1 MVCLPWDQGWASRA
15 GLLAGLLLTA
25 LLSPSLPPVWREYH
39 CSSSDD
45 DTDLDVEGVRRRRGR
60 EPSSAHPVPVEVEDQ
75 TKGKAVGGELGIS
88 LNMCLLGTLVLLGLG
103 ILLFSGE

>member
-1 MVCLPWDQGWASRA
+1 M
-15 GLLAGLLLTA
+15 
-25 LLSPSLPPVWREYH
+25 
-39 CSSSDD
+39 
-45 DTDLDVEGVRRRRGR
+45 RRRRGR

-75 TKGKAVGGELGIS
+75 TKGEAVGGELGIS

>member
-1 MVCLPWDQGWASRA
+1 MCLPWDQDWASRA

-75 TKGKAVGGELGIS
+75 TKGEAVGGELGIS